1 MYSIATLANYKALDD
16 LKVLLFTLQLWN
28 ESTLPSLYVYCD
40 TSISIFLETQPYYKG
55 KIYKKTVLD
64 NYGEYTRIEMEKMP
78 GEIYENRWVD
88 LMCEKMNLIDWVFDS
103 EKEVLFCDADI
114 CFMGALPEIPESTKI
129 GLSSHHIRKID
140 EKKYGTYNG
149 GFIYSSSKD
158 MTRIWR
164 DATRTSRY
172 YEQAALEELANHY
185 KIYNFSVQ
193 NNYGWWRLLQGEE
206 SIEILKL
213 KWGIKR
219 DKNSSG
225 ISVEDKPLLSIHT
238 HWKTDDRATL
248 YYNNFILEY
257 FEKLKS
263 VDKTKKLLKF
273 LKDLK
278 SRKN

>member
-16 LKVLLFTLQLWN
+16 LKVFLFTLQLWN
-28 ESTLPSLYVYCD
+28 ESTLPNVYIYCD
-40 TSISIFLETQPYYKG
+40 KSISIFLETQPYYKG

-64 NYGEYTRIEMEKMP
+64 KYEQYNRIELENMS

-114 CFMGALPEIPESTKI
+114 CFMGELPEIPESTEI
-129 GLSSHHIRKID
+129 GLSPHYIRKMD
-140 EKKYGTYNG
+140 ENKYGTYNG
-149 GFIYSSSKD
+149 GFIYSSSKN
-158 MTRIWR
+158 MTRLWR
-164 DATRTSRY
+164 KATHTSRY
-172 YEQAALEELANHY
+172 YEQAALEELEKTYTIY
-185 KIYNFSVQ
+185 KFPTQ

-206 SIEILKL
+206 SIDTLKV
-213 KWGIKR
+213 KWSIKR

-225 ISVEDKPLLSIHT
+225 ISVENKPLLSIHT
-238 HWKTDDRATL
+238 HWKTDDRATN
-248 YYNNFILEY
+248 YYNSFILEY

-278 SRKN
+278 NS